1 MNEKNDT
8 EIENTVDETL
18 KNAEETVEN
27 AEERIEDLDEYQDN
41 FPKEKKVKK
50 HIQALEY
57 VEKAKNIV
65 QHAEAQTEECK
76 LLLISDL
83 KEYDSAKRSLN
94 KGGLEV
100 CSDLLEKVGVKTSI
114 AEEDESEN
122 IVFETKEE
130 IPPMPIKGVSSGKF
144 TGVILALLAGVVTAI
159 ALIYLA
165 TEKLGITLLVTKTPS
180 PERIQNIMT
189 TFSTFVGL
197 DNYYV
202 GIGVF
207 FAVVILVTV
216 LVYWIRIAL
225 KGNAN
230 LHFAVK
236 QFAEAELYTETKED
250 CKVEMD
256 RVDAHMKES
265 IETLKM
271 YEVLFNEQKGK
282 LERIL
287 HIEGEKEKSSEYHQK
302 SYTEIRETK
311 ELIETIKHFMSM
323 PMSEEG
329 RLSEKSVLLLQRA
342 KIKMDKIL
350 ERLY

>member
-1 MNEKNDT
+1 MNENNETKT
-8 EIENTVDETL
+8 EDATEEV
-18 KNAEETVEN
+18 AEVVANVE
-27 AEERIEDLDEYQDN
+27 ESVEDLDEYQDN

-57 VEKAKNIV
+57 VEKAKNMV
-65 QHAEAQTEECK
+65 QGAEAQTEECK

-83 KEYDSAKRSLN
+83 KEYDTAKRSLN

-100 CSDLLEKVGVKTSI
+100 CSDLLGKAGTITSERLG
-114 AEEDESEN
+114 EEPGS
-122 IVFETKEE
+122 IVFETKDDL
-130 IPPMPIKGVSSGKF
+130 PPMPIKSVSSGRF
-144 TGVILALLAGVVTAI
+144 TGMIFALLAGVITAI
-159 ALIYLA
+159 GLIYLA
-165 TEKLGITLLVTKTPS
+165 TEKLGITLDVSKVPS

-197 DNYYV
+197 DDYYV
-202 GIGVF
+202 GIAV
-207 FAVVILVTV
+207 FAVAVLFVTV
-216 LVYWIRIAL
+216 LVYLMRTAL

-236 QFAEAELYTETKED
+236 QFAEAELYTETKGN
-250 CKVEMD
+250 CKTEMD

-271 YEVLFNEQKGK
+271 YEVIFIEQKGK

-287 HIEGEKEKSSEYHQK
+287 YVEGEKQKSTEYHEK
-302 SYTEIRETK
+302 SYTEIRDTK
-311 ELIETIKHFMSM
+311 ELIETIKHFMMM

-329 RLSEKSVLLLQRA
+329 KLSEKSVLLLERA

>member
-1 MNEKNDT
+1 MNENNETK
-8 EIENTVDETL
+8 IENATEKV
-18 KNAEETVEN
+18 EEG
-27 AEERIEDLDEYQDN
+27 IEDMDEFQDN

-50 HIQALEY
+50 HIQALEL

-65 QHAEAQTEECK
+65 QSAEAQTEECK

-83 KEYDSAKRSLN
+83 KEYDNAKRALN

-100 CSDLLEKVGVKTSI
+100 CSDLLEKAGITTS
-114 AEEDESEN
+114 ARLEEEAGS
-122 IVFETKEE
+122 IVFEPKNE
-130 IPPMPIKGVSSGKF
+130 IPPMPIKSVSSGRF
-144 TGVILALLAGVVTAI
+144 TGVIYALLAGAGTAVG
-159 ALIYLA
+159 LIYLA
-165 TEKLGITLLVTKTPS
+165 TEKLGITLNVTKTPS

-202 GIGVF
+202 GIALFVVAVL
-207 FAVVILVTV
+207 FATV
-216 LVYWIRIAL
+216 LIYLIRTAL

-236 QFAEAELYTETKED
+236 QFAEAELYTETKEN
-250 CKVEMD
+250 CKTEMD
-256 RVDAHMKES
+256 RVDAHMKDS

-271 YEVLFNEQKGK
+271 YQVIFNEQKGK

-287 HIEGEKEKSSEYHQK
+287 HIEGEKQKSSEYHEK

-329 RLSEKSVLLLQRA
+329 KLSEKNELLLQRA
-342 KIKMDKIL
+342 KTKMDKIL
-350 ERLY
+350 EKLY

>member
-1 MNEKNDT
+1 MTEKT
-8 EIENTVDETL
+8 ETEVENR
-18 KNAEETVEN
+18 AEEIVE
-27 AEERIEDLDEYQDN
+27 EKIEDLDKYQDN

-50 HIQALEY
+50 HIQALEL

-65 QHAEAQTEECK
+65 QSAEAQTQECK

-83 KEYDSAKRSLN
+83 KEYDTAKRSLK

-100 CSDLLEKVGVKTSI
+100 CSDLLEKVGTQTSVSL
-114 AEEDESEN
+114 EEEAGS

-130 IPPMPIKGVSSGKF
+130 IPHMPIKSVSSGKF
-144 TGVILALLAGVVTAI
+144 TGVVYALVFGVATAI
-159 ALIYLA
+159 GLIYLA
-165 TEKLGITLLVTKTPS
+165 TEKLGITLDVTKIPS
-180 PERIQNIMT
+180 PERTQNIMT

-197 DNYYV
+197 DNYEV
-202 GIGVF
+202 GIAL
-207 FAVVILVTV
+207 FAVAVLFVTV
-216 LVYWIRIAL
+216 LVYLIRTAL

-236 QFAEAELYTETKED
+236 QYAEAEVYTETKEN
-250 CKVEMD
+250 CKIEMD
-256 RVDAHMKES
+256 KVDAHMKES

-271 YEVLFNEQKGK
+271 YEVIFNEQKGK
-282 LERIL
+282 LERII
-287 HIEGEKEKSSEYHQK
+287 HIEGENQKSTEYHEK

-311 ELIETIKHFMSM
+311 ELIETIKHFMLM

-329 RLSEKSVLLLQRA
+329 KLSEKSVLLLQRA

>member
-1 MNEKNDT
+1 MNENNETK
-8 EIENTVDETL
+8 IEN
-18 KNAEETVEN
+18 APEEII
-27 AEERIEDLDEYQDN
+27 EESIEELDEYQDN

-50 HIQALEY
+50 HIQALEL

-65 QHAEAQTEECK
+65 QGAEAQTQECK
-76 LLLISDL
+76 LLLVSDL
-83 KEYDSAKRSLN
+83 KEYDTAKRSLK

-100 CSDLLEKVGVKTSI
+100 CSDLLEKAGTTTS
-114 AEEDESEN
+114 ARLEEEAGS

-130 IPPMPIKGVSSGKF
+130 IPPMPIKSVASGRF
-144 TGVILALLAGVVTAI
+144 TGVVYALLAGVITAI
-159 ALIYLA
+159 SLIYMA

-180 PERIQNIMT
+180 AERIENIMT

-197 DNYYV
+197 DNYYA
-202 GIGVF
+202 GIGLFVA
-207 FAVVILVTV
+207 AVLFVTV
-216 LVYWIRIAL
+216 LVYLIRTAL

-236 QFAEAELYTETKED
+236 QFAEAELYTETKEN
-250 CKVEMD
+250 CKTEMD
-256 RVDAHMKES
+256 KVDVHMKES

-271 YEVLFNEQKGK
+271 YEVIFNEQKGK

-287 HIEGEKEKSSEYHQK
+287 HIEGEKQKSTEYHEK

-311 ELIETIKHFMSM
+311 ELIETIKHFMMM

-329 RLSEKSVLLLQRA
+329 KLSEKSELLLQRA
-342 KIKMDKIL
+342 KTKMDKIL

>member
-1 MNEKNDT
+1 MNEN
-8 EIENTVDETL
+8 NET
-18 KNAEETVEN
+18 KTEN
-27 AEERIEDLDEYQDN
+27 ASKAVVDNVEESIEDLDEYQDN

-65 QHAEAQTEECK
+65 TNAEAQTEECK

-100 CSDLLEKVGVKTSI
+100 CSDLLDKTGTNVSVRFD
-114 AEEDESEN
+114 EEPGS
-122 IVFETKEE
+122 IVFETKDD
-130 IPPMPIKGVSSGKF
+130 IPAIPIKSVSSGKF
-144 TGVILALLAGVVTAI
+144 TGIIYGLFFGVVTAI
-159 ALIYLA
+159 ALIYMA

-180 PERIQNIMT
+180 EERIQNIMT

-202 GIGVF
+202 GIALF
-207 FAVVILVTV
+207 IAAVLFVTV
-216 LVYWIRIAL
+216 MVYWIRTAL

-236 QFAEAELYTETKED
+236 QFAEAELYTETKEN
-250 CKVEMD
+250 CKTEMD
-256 RVDAHMKES
+256 KVDAHMKES

-271 YEVLFNEQKGK
+271 YEVIFNEQKGK

-287 HIEGEKEKSSEYHQK
+287 HIEGEKQKSTEYHEK

-311 ELIETIKHFMSM
+311 ELIETIKHFMLM

-329 RLSEKSVLLLQRA
+329 KLSDKSVLLLQRA
-342 KIKMDKIL
+342 KTKMDKIL

>member
-1 MNEKNDT
+1 MNENNETK
-8 EIENTVDETL
+8 IEKDIEKV
-18 KNAEETVEN
+18 EEG
-27 AEERIEDLDEYQDN
+27 IEDMDEFQDN

-50 HIQALEY
+50 HIQALEL

-65 QHAEAQTEECK
+65 QSAEAQTEECK

-83 KEYDSAKRSLN
+83 KEYDNAKRALN

-100 CSDLLEKVGVKTSI
+100 CSDLLEKAGITTS
-114 AEEDESEN
+114 ARLEEEAGS
-122 IVFETKEE
+122 IVFEPKNE
-130 IPPMPIKGVSSGKF
+130 IPPMPIKSVSSGRF
-144 TGVILALLAGVVTAI
+144 TGVIYALLAGAGTAVG
-159 ALIYLA
+159 LIYVA
-165 TEKLGITLLVTKTPS
+165 TEKLGITLNVTKTPS

-202 GIGVF
+202 GIALFVVAVL
-207 FAVVILVTV
+207 FATV
-216 LVYWIRIAL
+216 LIYLIRTAL

-236 QFAEAELYTETKED
+236 QFAEAELYTETKEN
-250 CKVEMD
+250 CKTEMD
-256 RVDAHMKES
+256 RVDAHMKDS

-271 YEVLFNEQKGK
+271 YQVIFNEQKGK

-287 HIEGEKEKSSEYHQK
+287 HIEGEKQKSSEYHEK

-329 RLSEKSVLLLQRA
+329 KLSEKNELLLQRA
-342 KIKMDKIL
+342 KTKMDKIL
-350 ERLY
+350 EKLY

>member
-1 MNEKNDT
+1 MNENNETK
-8 EIENTVDETL
+8 IEKDIEKV
-18 KNAEETVEN
+18 EEG
-27 AEERIEDLDEYQDN
+27 IEDMDEFQDN

-50 HIQALEY
+50 HIQALEL

-65 QHAEAQTEECK
+65 QSAEAQTEECK

-83 KEYDSAKRSLN
+83 KEYDNAKRALN

-100 CSDLLEKVGVKTSI
+100 CSDLLEKAGITTS
-114 AEEDESEN
+114 ARLEEEAGS
-122 IVFETKEE
+122 IVFEPKNE
-130 IPPMPIKGVSSGKF
+130 IPPMPIKSVSSGRF
-144 TGVILALLAGVVTAI
+144 TGVIYALLAGAGTAVG
-159 ALIYLA
+159 LIYLA
-165 TEKLGITLLVTKTPS
+165 TEKLGITLNVTKTPS

-202 GIGVF
+202 GIALFVVAVL
-207 FAVVILVTV
+207 FATV
-216 LVYWIRIAL
+216 LIYLIRTAL

-236 QFAEAELYTETKED
+236 QFAEAELYTETKEN
-250 CKVEMD
+250 CKTEMD
-256 RVDAHMKES
+256 RVDAHMKDS

-271 YEVLFNEQKGK
+271 YQVIFNEQKGK

-287 HIEGEKEKSSEYHQK
+287 HIEGEKQKSSEYHEK

-329 RLSEKSVLLLQRA
+329 KLSEKNELLLQRA
-342 KIKMDKIL
+342 KTKMDKIL
-350 ERLY
+350 EKLY

>member
-1 MNEKNDT
+1 MNENNETK
-8 EIENTVDETL
+8 IENAT
-18 KNAEETVEN
+18 EETKEEN
-27 AEERIEDLDEYQDN
+27 IENLDEYQDN

-50 HIQALEY
+50 HIQALEL
-57 VEKAKNIV
+57 VDKAKNIV
-65 QHAEAQTEECK
+65 QSAEAQTQECK

-83 KEYDSAKRSLN
+83 KEYDNAKRSLK
-94 KGGLEV
+94 KGGLEG
-100 CSDLLEKVGVKTSI
+100 CSELLEKAGTQTSVRL
-114 AEEDESEN
+114 EEEAGG
-122 IVFETKEE
+122 IVFETNEE
-130 IPPMPIKGVSSGKF
+130 IPPMPIKSVSSGRF
-144 TGVILALLAGVVTAI
+144 TGVVYALLAGLVTAI
-159 ALIYLA
+159 GLIYLA
-165 TEKLGITLLVTKTPS
+165 TEKLGITLIVTKTPS
-180 PERIQNIMT
+180 AERVQNIMT

-207 FAVVILVTV
+207 IAAVLFVTV
-216 LVYWIRIAL
+216 LVYLIRTAL

-236 QFAEAELYTETKED
+236 QFAEAEVYTETKEN
-250 CKVEMD
+250 CKIEMD
-256 RVDAHMKES
+256 KVDAHMKES

-271 YEVLFNEQKGK
+271 YEVIFNEQKGK

-287 HIEGEKEKSSEYHQK
+287 HIEGEKQKSTEYHEK

-311 ELIETIKHFMSM
+311 ELIETIKHFMMM

-329 RLSEKSVLLLQRA
+329 KLSEKSVLLLQRA
-342 KIKMDKIL
+342 KTKMDKIL